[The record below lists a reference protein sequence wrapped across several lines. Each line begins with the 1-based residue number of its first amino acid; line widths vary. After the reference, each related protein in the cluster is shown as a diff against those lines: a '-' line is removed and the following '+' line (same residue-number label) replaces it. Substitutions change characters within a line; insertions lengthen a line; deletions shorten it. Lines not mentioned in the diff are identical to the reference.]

1 MTSQLLFHTILSSQ
15 QIAMVT
21 LVDELKEV
29 LLRALPNLSEAVQEI
44 LIERL
49 ISSGLSSREDLRYV
63 KQDDIADLLPVI
75 QQRKLLDAF
84 CQF

>member
-1 MTSQLLFHTILSSQ
+1 ME
-15 QIAMVT
+15 T

-29 LLRALPNLSEAVQEI
+29 LLMALPNLSEAVQET

-49 ISSGLSSREDLRYV
+49 ISSGLESTQDPMYV
-63 KQDDIADLLPVI
+63 KQDDIADILPII

-84 CQF
+84 KLVRFSFVIVHSTA